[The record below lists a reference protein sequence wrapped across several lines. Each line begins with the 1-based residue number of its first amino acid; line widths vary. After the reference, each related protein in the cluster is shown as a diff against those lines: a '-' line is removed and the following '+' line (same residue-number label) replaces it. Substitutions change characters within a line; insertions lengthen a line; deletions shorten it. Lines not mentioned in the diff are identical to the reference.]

1 MPDLRRIAKET
12 GRDHE
17 LALKVWETGIPE
29 ARIVASMIDCPEEVT
44 EQQME
49 EWVLG
54 LNSWDVCDQVRMNL
68 FQKTPLAW
76 KKIGEWSEREEEYV
90 RRAACALIAC
100 LAWCDKG
107 ASDPKFVR
115 LLPVIKGGATDHRNY
130 VKKAVSWALRNI
142 GKRNRALNSAALQAV
157 EEIGQMDSRA
167 ARWIASDARRE
178 LTIEAVQKRLGA
190 RKGAV
195 R

>member
-1 MPDLRRIAKET
+1 M
-12 GRDHE
+12 
-17 LALKVWETGIPE
+17 WETGIPE

-54 LNSWDVCDQVRMNL
+54 FNSWDVCDPVCMNL
-68 FQKTPLAW
+68 FQKTPLGW

-90 RRAACALIAC
+90 RRAAYALIAC

-107 ASDPKFVR
+107 ASDEKFVR

-130 VKKAVSWALRNI
+130 VNKAVSWALRNI
-142 GKRNRALNSAALQAV
+142 GKRNRALNSAALQAA
-157 EEIGQMDSRA
+157 EEIGQMDARA

-178 LTIEAVQKRLGA
+178 LTSEAVQKRLGA
-190 RKGAV
+190 RKGAG